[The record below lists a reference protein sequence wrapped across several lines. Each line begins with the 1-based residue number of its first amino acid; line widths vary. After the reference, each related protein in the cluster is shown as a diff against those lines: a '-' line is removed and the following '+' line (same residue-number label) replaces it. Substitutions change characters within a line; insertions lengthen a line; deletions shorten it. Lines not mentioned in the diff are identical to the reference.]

1 MDFSSKGIR
10 SLLLWLPVLCGL
22 AVLGQQISIVSL
34 GFDFTDEGYYLQ
46 EISNPSAYGPSLSQF
61 GFIYHPFYIFTG
73 SEVAALRLS
82 NIIMLFGAAWL
93 SIYLFLAALFPRE
106 GIRRIDC
113 LALSFG
119 LASCSLMYFNL
130 GLVTPSYNSL
140 NLQAIFLALAGLFA
154 IHGGG
159 GREALIG
166 SMLVGAG
173 GWLVFMAKPSSAALL
188 AVSVSAI
195 FLIERKFTATHYVLA
210 FATAAVLLTLA
221 ALAIDG
227 SIGGFANR
235 ILQGLQLS
243 ALNESGH
250 SIKEIF
256 RIDELQLTHNMKLQ
270 IAMLTCAAV
279 LLGYLTY
286 SSGNYAKIIS
296 ISCIGLFGISIL
308 YVTGRGV
315 NWTSDQAANP
325 SLLFIGLP
333 LGSLLLISFLLGSR
347 KEECRAS
354 PHLTFG
360 ALLLVTPYIYAFG
373 TNGNYWQAA
382 ADAGL
387 FWLLAVIALLAGF
400 TSPTKAFLQ
409 AVSYTLFAQLLT
421 AGILQYSMQY
431 PYRQP
436 EPLRGNTHGVTLGK
450 RGVSL
455 TLSEGYARYIIEAQQ
470 VTADAGFTRKSYILD
485 LTGQSPGLLFSLGAL
500 GVEQAWTIGGYAGS
514 ENRTK
519 ASLVNANCQTLA
531 DSWLLVEPEG
541 PRSLSTNILTT
552 FGSDL
557 DHDYRLVGSWQTARG
572 AGGYEQQR
580 MQNLYKPFH
589 PEVVK
594 RSCEALQKAIP

>member
-1 MDFSSKGIR
+1 MDFSSKIIQ

-22 AVLGQQISIVSL
+22 AVLGQQISIVDL

-46 EISNPSAYGPSLSQF
+46 GISNPSAYGPSVSQF
-61 GFIYHPFYIFTG
+61 GFIYHQFYNFTG
-73 SEVAALRLS
+73 SSVAALRLS

-93 SIYLFLAALFPRE
+93 NIFLLLAALFPRE
-106 GIRRIDC
+106 EIRRIDC

-119 LASCSLMYFNL
+119 LASCSLIYFNL

-154 IHGGG
+154 IHGGE
-159 GREALIG
+159 GRAALIG

-195 FLIERKFTATHYVLA
+195 FLIERKFTATHYLLA
-210 FATAAVLLTLA
+210 FATAAALLTLT

-227 SIGGFANR
+227 SIGGFGNR
-235 ILQGLQLS
+235 ILQGLQLP

-256 RIDELQLTHNMKLQ
+256 RIDELRLTHNMKMQ
-270 IAMLTCAAV
+270 TAMLTCAAV

-286 SSGNYAKIIS
+286 SSSNYAKIIS
-296 ISCIGLFGISIL
+296 ISCIGLIGISVL

-315 NWTSDQAANP
+315 NWTSDQSANP

-354 PHLTFG
+354 PHLTFS

-373 TNGNYWQAA
+373 TDNNYWQQS
-382 ADAGL
+382 ADAAL
-387 FWLLAVIALLAGF
+387 FWLLAILALFAGFIPPKKAFPITVTYTLLAQ
-400 TSPTKAFLQ
+400 L
-409 AVSYTLFAQLLT
+409 AVAT
-421 AGILQYSMQY
+421 ILQHPMQH

-436 EPLRGNTHGVTLGK
+436 EPLKGDTHSVTLVGQSGTLK
-450 RGVSL
+450 
-455 TLSEGYARYIIEAQQ
+455 LSEGYARYVIQAQR
-470 VTADAGFTRKSYILD
+470 VAAGEGFTRESYILD
-485 LTGQSPGLLFSLGAL
+485 LTGQSPGLLFALGAL
-500 GVEQAWTIGGYAGS
+500 GVGQAWTLGGYPGS
-514 ENRTK
+514 EKRAK
-519 ASLVNANCQTLA
+519 ASLTSVNCQDLA
-531 DSWLLVEPEG
+531 NAWLLIEPEG
-541 PRSLSTNILTT
+541 PLSLSSTIIKH

-572 AGGYEQQR
+572 AGGYQQQR
-580 MQNLYKPFH
+580 KQNFYKPSR
-589 PEVVK
+589 PEVTAAN
-594 RSCEALQKAIP
+594 CEALREAVR